1 MIKQLFN
8 LILFLFAVTQNLCS
22 QFINKG
28 EITVEKNTLV
38 SVISSFENTSNGVL
52 NNNGELYFYKDFVN
66 NGEFLFLSP
75 LSESSVNFVGNISQ
89 NITNNDLASFYNIG
103 FNNEKIVN
111 AFTLSGNFHVENI
124 VDFSSGIVNN
134 KSANSDFI
142 FGNNAIHIN
151 TSDLSFIDGK
161 VKKEGQSSFIFP
173 IGTNNY
179 YRSLETSA
187 PENTNNLF
195 SSQYFNSN
203 SNDSYPHNAKR
214 GIIEFIDDKE
224 YWTLQREEGT
234 DNVAVTLK
242 WNNNTSSTE
251 IIDAIKSRLHIA
263 RWDNNQNIWV
273 DEGGV
278 VDENLQTVSTVTSVS
293 SFGVFAL
300 AIIKEDSILPGGIIV
315 YNFLSTDDDGKNDF
329 LRIDGLEKTSNS
341 SIKIYNRNGVKVF
354 ESKDY
359 TKPGNEFRGFS
370 DGRATLGRGDKLPT
384 GTYFYILEYTYQ
396 SKKTRKTGYL
406 HINSKE

>member
-1 MIKQLFN
+1 
-8 LILFLFAVTQNLCS
+8 
-22 QFINKG
+22 
-28 EITVEKNTLV
+28 
-38 SVISSFENTSNGVL
+38 
-52 NNNGELYFYKDFVN
+52 
-66 NGEFLFLSP
+66 
-75 LSESSVNFVGNISQ
+75 
-89 NITNNDLASFYNIG
+89 
-103 FNNEKIVN
+103 
-111 AFTLSGNFHVENI
+111 
-124 VDFSSGIVNN
+124 
-134 KSANSDFI
+134 
-142 FGNNAIHIN
+142 
-151 TSDLSFIDGK
+151 
-161 VKKEGQSSFIFP
+161 
-173 IGTNNY
+173 
-179 YRSLETSA
+179 
-187 PENTNNLF
+187 
-195 SSQYFNSN
+195 
-203 SNDSYPHNAKR
+203 
-214 GIIEFIDDKE
+214 
-224 YWTLQREEGT
+224 
-234 DNVAVTLK
+234 
-242 WNNNTSSTE
+242 
-251 IIDAIKSRLHIA
+251 
-263 RWDNNQNIWV
+263 
-273 DEGGV
+273 